1 MHLKQLNLL
10 GFKSFAH
17 KTSLHLANGMT
28 AIVGPN
34 GCGKTNILDALRWV
48 LGEQKVS
55 LLRGSRMEE
64 VIFNGTKDA
73 KPLGMA
79 EVTLR
84 LVNDRGVL
92 PTEYNELQITR
103 RLFRSGESEYLLNK
117 VPCRRKDITELF
129 YDTGMGAHSYSV
141 IQQDMIEAVISDK
154 AEERRF
160 LFEEAAGITKYKQRK
175 RAALRKL
182 EATENDF
189 LRLNDIFAEVQTRV
203 RSLKRQ
209 YHKAERYQKIQ
220 DEIKGWELYLGSQR
234 VRAIDQQRRELK
246 AELDKLADATSEKQA
261 QLDRL
266 SARLEA
272 DRKQQV
278 DLERQLSEVSNRVF
292 EITESA
298 HEQETQISVLTEK
311 RSNAR
316 QLIERN
322 GDDIQALNTR
332 LGLLAEQVEEAEE
345 KLRAHKQQQLD
356 LSEQLAQA
364 ERAQADADER
374 LLAARQARE
383 TENRK
388 LAELEGQ
395 LLSGKSEEDHLQEQ
409 ETELTE
415 GLADIKAQL
424 EQIDSDAAESQSRKL
439 DYTQQMD
446 ALSRQRDEAR
456 RQFDDLQQQLEQLN
470 EQSMQATEAIARLT
484 ASIEASEARRK
495 LLSDMI
501 MQYEGFESGVVAVME
516 RQEQWPGV
524 LGTVADKFVPVDG
537 LERAL
542 EAALG
547 EMAGFL
553 ICRNRQSAE
562 EVIDYLRREKKGRIG
577 ILVPESGMI
586 NPVVHRPQLDGDEFV
601 GWMDQFITAEN
612 ELRPLMEAVLS
623 RVAVFKEGADPSP
636 ILQKLPFGFKAVST
650 EGQVYG
656 KNLIAGGSDDTFPL
670 FRRRERIE
678 EQEKLIAQLTD
689 ELQSARRDKGELE
702 RQAATTRSELTT
714 TDEQV
719 DSLAEQRI
727 QVEQQLREAEYQQRT
742 LETSRDRLVKDQAT
756 LNAKLEKTRARQYS
770 LGLSF
775 NELATKK
782 DDLVSTLS
790 AKGVT
795 LEDLERIANDA
806 TSQVSRLQMQSIE
819 TRSRVEQT
827 TSQISHLHEL
837 RQEMNNTIATKR
849 AEIAQAERQIDNST
863 ERIAELETT
872 LKRTFDERSTVSS
885 QQAEL
890 REQQAIIME
899 QVDAAEAELKT
910 LRSSR
915 EQVSQQRH
923 ELEINL
929 TTLASEAN
937 SVAERVRD
945 EYGLDITTIAVN
957 RPNDEITDEQARR
970 HLSEQKEKL
979 KSFGAVNLLAL
990 EEYEEASEREKFL
1003 REQLEDLRTA
1013 KDDLKSTINKI
1024 NHTARILFSETFE
1037 KARANF
1043 KKLFVE
1049 LFSGGEADIRLV
1061 DPDDP
1066 LESAVDIFARPRGK
1080 KVLSITMM
1088 SGGERALTAIALLF
1102 SLYLVKPSPFC
1113 ILDEI
1118 DAPLDD
1124 ANCRRFLRILRTFS
1138 KQTQF
1143 IIITHNKITMEAA
1156 DNLYGVTMEQ
1166 PGISQLV
1173 AVRFNQADEADL
1185 DRDPSRLLDE
1195 TSAIAAGADNG
1206 SDNGTNDSEHTADY
1220 DVAPAVTDSDFDDEP
1235 GEPETMDDPEET
1247 SGAESEDADDQ
1258 EMVPGSISERMS
1270 SDIRVSSDP
1279 DDDTSQ

>member
-1 MHLKQLNLL
+1 VHLKQLNLL

-17 KTSLHLANGMT
+17 KTSLNFASGMT

-84 LVNDRGVL
+84 LVNDRGIL

-220 DEIKGWELYLGSQR
+220 DDVKGWELYLGSQR
-234 VRAIDQQRRELK
+234 VKAIEQQRRELQ
-246 AELDKLADATSEKQA
+246 AELDRLADATSQKQA
-261 QLDRL
+261 QLDRI
-266 SARLEA
+266 SARLEN
-272 DRKQQV
+272 DRRRQV

-292 EITESA
+292 EITEAA
-298 HEQETQISVLTEK
+298 HEQETQISVLVEK

-316 QLIERN
+316 QLIDRN
-322 GDDIQALNTR
+322 TEDIRALETR
-332 LGLLAEQVEEAEE
+332 LGLLAEQVSEVEG
-345 KLRAHKQQQLD
+345 KLQSYQQEQAALAAQLT
-356 LSEQLAQA
+356 EA
-364 ERAQADADER
+364 ERAQARADER
-374 LLAARQARE
+374 LLAARHARE
-383 TENRK
+383 TENRR

-409 ETELTE
+409 EQELT
-415 GLADIKAQL
+415 GSLADIRVQL
-424 EQIDSDAAESQSRKL
+424 EQIDADVLEAAEAARKHAAELADLASQR
-439 DYTQQMD
+439 DT
-446 ALSRQRDEAR
+446 ARQRRDE
-456 RQFDDLQQQLEQLN
+456 LQEQLEDLAS
-470 EQSMQATEAIARLT
+470 EGLETTERIARVT
-484 ASIEASEARRK
+484 ASVEACEARRK
-495 LLSDMI
+495 LLEDMI
-501 MQYEGFESGVVAVME
+501 VQYEGFGSGVVAVME
-516 RQEQWPGV
+516 QQGQWPGV
-524 LGTVADKFVPVDG
+524 TGTVADAFVPVDG

-553 ICRNRQSAE
+553 ICRDRRSAE
-562 EVIDYLRREKKGRIG
+562 EVIEFIRREKKGRIG
-577 ILVPESGMI
+577 ILLPDSGTI
-586 NPVVHRPQLDGDEFV
+586 SAVVHRPQLDGEAFV
-601 GWMDQFITAEN
+601 GWMDQFVTTDTG
-612 ELRPLMEAVLS
+612 LRALMEAVLS
-623 RVAVFKEGADPSP
+623 RVAVFKAGADPTP

-650 EGQVYG
+650 EGQVYSQ
-656 KNLIAGGSDDTFPL
+656 NLMAGGSDDTFPL
-670 FRRRERIE
+670 FRRRERIK
-678 EQEKLIAQLTD
+678 EQETLLADLTE
-689 ELQSARRDKGELE
+689 ELELAREHRKELE
-702 RQAATTRSELTT
+702 RQTVTARSE
-714 TDEQV
+714 V
-719 DSLAEQRI
+719 SAIAEQIDELTGRCS
-727 QVEQQLREAEYQQRT
+727 QAEQLLRETEYQQRS
-742 LETSRDRLVKDQAT
+742 LAASQERLVRDRAS
-756 LNAKLEKTRARQYS
+756 AHGKLEKIRARQYS

-775 NELATKK
+775 SELATRK
-782 DDLVSTLS
+782 DSLVSTLS
-790 AKGVT
+790 AEGVK
-795 LEDLERIANDA
+795 LEDLERAASEA
-806 TSQVSRLQMQSIE
+806 TSRVSQLQMLTIE
-819 TRSRVEQT
+819 TRSRVEQAA
-827 TSQISHLHEL
+827 SQISHLHEL
-837 RQEMNNTIATKR
+837 RQEMTNTIATKR
-849 AEIAQAERQIDNST
+849 AQIREAEQQIEDAT
-863 ERIAELETT
+863 GRIAELEQQ

-885 QQAEL
+885 EQAQL
-890 REQQAIIME
+890 REQQADIM
-899 QVDAAEAELKT
+899 QAVDAAEAELKT

-915 EQVSQQRH
+915 EEVSQQRH
-923 ELEINL
+923 DLEIRL
-929 TTLASEAN
+929 TTLASEAA

-945 EYGLDITTIAVN
+945 EYGLDIMTIAVN
-957 RPNDEITDEQARR
+957 RPDDSMTDEQARR
-970 HLSEQKEKL
+970 HLVEQKEKL

-990 EEYEEASEREKFL
+990 EEYEEASERERFL
-1003 REQLEDLRTA
+1003 NEQLGDLRTA
-1013 KDDLKSTINKI
+1013 RDDLKSTINKI
-1024 NHTARILFSETFE
+1024 NHTARVLFTETFE

-1138 KQTQF
+1138 AQTQF

-1173 AVRFNQADEADL
+1173 AVRFNQADEDAL
-1185 DRDPSRLLDE
+1185 DGAPGQLLDE
-1195 TSAIAAGADNG
+1195 TAAGGA
-1206 SDNGTNDSEHTADY
+1206 SDNGDHPVSDAEATETADHSGG
-1220 DVAPAVTDSDFDDEP
+1220 VAGFSGEGEGDDTDDD
-1235 GEPETMDDPEET
+1235 DS
-1247 SGAESEDADDQ
+1247 SGSTGV
-1258 EMVPGSISERMS
+1258 VPDSIAERMS
-1270 SDIRVSSDP
+1270 GDVRVGGDSDDESL
-1279 DDDTSQ
+1279 Q

>member
-17 KTSLHLANGMT
+17 KTNLHFANGMT

-84 LVNDRGVL
+84 LVNDRGIL

-209 YHKAERYQKIQ
+209 YKKAERYQKIQ
-220 DEIKGWELYLGSQR
+220 DNIKGWELYLGSQR
-234 VRAIDQQRRELK
+234 VRAIEQQRRELK
-246 AELDKLADATSEKQA
+246 AELDRLADSTSEKQA

-266 SARLEA
+266 SARLES
-272 DRKQQV
+272 DRKRQV

-322 GDDIQALNTR
+322 GEDIQALQTR
-332 LGLLAEQVEEAEE
+332 LKLLAEQVEEAEE
-345 KLRAHKQQQLD
+345 KLSQHKKEQSELA
-356 LSEQLAQA
+356 EQLTQA
-364 ERAQADADER
+364 EKEQAEADER

-383 TENRK
+383 SENRK
-388 LAELEGQ
+388 LAEVEGQ

-409 ETELTE
+409 EQELTE
-415 GLADIKAQL
+415 GLADTKSQL
-424 EQIDSDAAESQSRKL
+424 EQIDREFAETKSQAASHAEQA
-439 DYTQQMD
+439 QQ
-446 ALSRQRDEAR
+446 LTNERDEAR
-456 RQFDDLQQQLEQLN
+456 RQFEALQQKLEELN
-470 EQSMQATEAIARLT
+470 EQSLQATEKIAKLT
-484 ASIEASEARRK
+484 ASVEASEARRK
-495 LLSDMI
+495 LLQDMI
-501 MQYEGFESGVVAVME
+501 IQYEGFESGVVTVME
-516 RQEQWPGV
+516 QQESWPGV
-524 LGTVADKFVPVDG
+524 IGTVADKFVPVDG

-542 EAALG
+542 EASLG

-553 ICRNRQSAE
+553 ICKDRPAAE
-562 EVIDYLRREKKGRIG
+562 EVIGYLRREKKGRIG
-577 ILVPESGMI
+577 ILVPEIGMI
-586 NPVVHRPQLDGDEFV
+586 NPVVHRPEFSGDEFV
-601 GWMDQFITAEN
+601 GWMDQFVTTDS

-623 RVAVFKEGADPSP
+623 RVAIFKEGSDPTS
-636 ILQKLPFGFKAVST
+636 ILEKLPFGFKAVST

-656 KNLIAGGSDDTFPL
+656 RNLIAGGSDDTFPL
-670 FRRRERIE
+670 FRRRERIK
-678 EQEKLIAQLTD
+678 EQETLLAELGNELQTARQHKD
-689 ELQSARRDKGELE
+689 ELEY
-702 RQAATTRSELTT
+702 QAATTRSELTAA
-714 TDEQV
+714 DERV
-719 DSLAEQRI
+719 DALAEQRV
-727 QVEQQLREAEYQQRT
+727 QAEQRLRESEYQQRS
-742 LETSRDRLVKDQAT
+742 LESQRERLIKDQSN

-775 NELATKK
+775 DELASKK
-782 DDLVSTLS
+782 DNLVSTLS
-790 AKGVT
+790 AEGIK
-795 LEDLERIANDA
+795 LEDFERASNEA
-806 TSQVSRLQMQSIE
+806 AGKVSRLQMQSIE
-819 TRSRVEQT
+819 ARSRIEQT

-849 AEIAQAERQIDNST
+849 AEISEAESQIENST
-863 ERIAELETT
+863 TRIAELETE

-890 REQQAIIME
+890 REQQAEVME
-899 QVDAAEAELKT
+899 QVDAAEAELKSV
-910 LRSSR
+910 RSMR
-915 EQVSQQRH
+915 EEVGQQRH
-923 ELEINL
+923 ELEIKL

-937 SVAERVRD
+937 SVAERVHD
-945 EYGLDITTIAVN
+945 EYGLDIATIAVN
-957 RPNDEITDEQARR
+957 RPDDTITDEQARV

-1024 NHTARILFSETFE
+1024 NHTARVLFTETFE

-1043 KKLFVE
+1043 KKLFIE

-1066 LESAVDIFARPRGK
+1066 LESAIDIFARPRGK

-1138 KQTQF
+1138 AQTQF

-1173 AVRFNQADEADL
+1173 AVRFNQAEEDEL

-1195 TSAIAAGADNG
+1195 TSAMAAG
-1206 SDNGTNDSEHTADY
+1206 SDNGDHPSESEQSSAEEPSEEDATESATEAAAKDDTDERHSLVPDSVAERMNS
-1220 DVAPAVTDSDFDDEP
+1220 DVGAGSESD
-1235 GEPETMDDPEET
+1235 DDP
-1247 SGAESEDADDQ
+1247 
-1258 EMVPGSISERMS
+1258 
-1270 SDIRVSSDP
+1270 
-1279 DDDTSQ
+1279 SQ